1 MEHISKIIR
10 KTTHQNTPPA
20 NISDLSSAEPETT
33 MQPACPRCGGAGF
46 YHPKLANGRVDYARV
61 VSCSCHGL
69 VPEEQ
74 KQALLLEASNLGP
87 LSRLTFDN
95 LLPEG
100 RSGYQSNQTLF
111 KAAYQAARIFA
122 EDPSGWFV
130 IVGPSGAG
138 KTHLAAAVAVE
149 QIRNYRPAL
158 YITVPDLLEHIRES
172 YNPSSESPYDGL
184 LEEVRNAPLLI
195 LDDLGVHA
203 GSPWSKEKL
212 DQILSHRFSR
222 ELPTLITLLSS
233 NEMDQRL
240 QTRINDPAVSRI
252 YHLETDED
260 AEAGY
265 SWEPGL
271 ELQKQM
277 TFESFDWKRVNL
289 PPSQRENLEKAY
301 RLAVDYARAPDGW
314 LVWQGVTGSGKTH
327 LASAIVNYLFQSG
340 KQALFIV
347 VPEFIDHLRSTF
359 SPDSRVSYDRMFE
372 RVKTATFLVLDDF
385 GEQTA
390 TPWAQ
395 EKLYQ
400 VINYRYNARLATV
413 ITTTRS
419 LEELDSRIR
428 SRFLDPKISTPFA
441 LTIPDY
447 RADMASH
454 STRGKPQRTQ
464 GKRYNTRS

>member
-1 MEHISKIIR
+1 MEHIGKIIR
-10 KTTHQNTPPA
+10 QTTRQNIPPA
-20 NISDLSSAEPETT
+20 SISDLSNIKPNTNN
-33 MQPACPRCGGAGF
+33 QPACSRCGGVGF
-46 YHPKLANGRVDYARV
+46 YHPKLANGQIDYARV
-61 VSCSCHGL
+61 VSCSCLNRTSG
-69 VPEEQ
+69 EQ
-74 KQALLLEASNLGP
+74 KQAMLFESSNLGP

-100 RSGYQSNQTLF
+100 RSGYKTNQVLF
-111 KAAYQAARIFA
+111 KAAYQAAKDFA
-122 EDPSGWFV
+122 ENPSGWFV
-130 IVGPSGAG
+130 LIGPSGSG
-138 KTHLAAAVAVE
+138 KTHIAAAVAVE
-149 QIRNYRPAL
+149 QLNRQRSVL
-158 YITVPDLLEHIRES
+158 YITVPDLLEHMRAS
-172 YNPSSESPYDGL
+172 YNPTNETSFDNL
-184 LEEVRNAPLLI
+184 LDEVRNAPMLL

-212 DQILSHRFSR
+212 DQLLSYRFNR
-222 ELPTLITLLSS
+222 ELPTLITLLSLS
-233 NEMDQRL
+233 ELDQRVL
-240 QTRINDPAVSRI
+240 TRINDPVVSRI
-252 YHLETDED
+252 FYLETED
-260 AEAGY
+260 DVGSGY

-277 TFESFDWKRVNL
+277 TFETFDWKRVNL
-289 PPSQRENLEKAY
+289 PLQQRENLEKAY
-301 RLAVDYARAPDGW
+301 RLAVDYARSPDGW

-372 RVKTATFLVLDDF
+372 RVKIAPFLVLDDF

-441 LTIPDY
+441 LTVPDY
-447 RADMASH
+447 RADIASH
-454 STRGKPQRTQ
+454 TSRGKSQRSQ
-464 GKRYNTRS
+464 SRRYNSKS